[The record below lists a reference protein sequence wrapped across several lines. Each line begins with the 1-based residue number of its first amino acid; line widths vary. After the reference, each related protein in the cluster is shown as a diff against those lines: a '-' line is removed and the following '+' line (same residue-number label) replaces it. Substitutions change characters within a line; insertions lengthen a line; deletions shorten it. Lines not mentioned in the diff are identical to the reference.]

1 MHFPTIVTS
10 FYNIRA
16 LENGSPKDNRQMDQ
30 YLSIA
35 EQFMMTLPYPLMIF
49 IDPDDHIL
57 YEFITQKRQKYANHT
72 FICQERLSDT
82 YFYKDLDRIRELQQ
96 QYPIYNGDLK
106 HETPLYVVLNNNKF
120 HFIERAIET
129 NPFQS
134 SHFIWMD
141 LGINHVARNTERI
154 HEWILRVPDKIKQLC
169 INPFLEYGENRD
181 IFHNIYHHMAGGL
194 FSGNAQYLKQY
205 AEAFKA
211 KTAQIYSEG
220 WWQVDEAVMTMV
232 QRENPEW
239 FDLFYGDYIGI
250 ISNYLSPIHSLY
262 LIFTG
267 LSKCIQFNKTAF
279 AQNILNYLEKYFEK
293 EENQSGEFANAY
305 IRQNII
311 TNYYQNNGLLKTNV
325 LQIINKNIIK
335 ENQEVIQ
342 ILRENQGNLCFYENK
357 GLLLD
362 IAQNCENAGAR
373 NEHRCSW
380 ILRRNDEGVSQDE

>member
-1 MHFPTIVTS
+1 MFFPTIVTS

-57 YEFITQKRQKYANHT
+57 YEFITEKRQKYASQT

-120 HFIERAIET
+120 HFIERTIES

-169 INPFLEYGENRD
+169 INPFVEHGENSH

-205 AEAFKA
+205 ADAFKA

-232 QRENPEW
+232 QRENPDI

-250 ISNYLSPIHSLY
+250 ISNYLSPMHSLY

-267 LSKCIQFNKTAF
+267 LSKCIQYNKTAF
-279 AQNILNYLEKYFEK
+279 AQNILDYLEKYFEK

-311 TNYYQNNGLLKTNV
+311 ANYYQNNGLLKTDV
-325 LQIINKNIIK
+325 LQIINKNLLK
-335 ENQEVIQ
+335 ENHEVIQ
-342 ILRENQGNLCFYENK
+342 ILRENSGNLGFYGN
-357 GLLLD
+357 
-362 IAQNCENAGAR
+362 R
-373 NEHRCSW
+373 NM
-380 ILRRNDEGVSQDE
+380 IIGFD

>member
-1 MHFPTIVTS
+1 MNFPTIVTA

-35 EQFMMTLPYPLMIF
+35 EQFIMTLPYPIMFF
-49 IDPDDHIL
+49 IDPDDAIL
-57 YEFITQKRQKYANHT
+57 YEFITEKRKKYTNKT
-72 FICQERLSDT
+72 FIYQERMSDT
-82 YFYKDLDRIRELQQ
+82 YFYKDVERIRELQQ
-96 QYPIYNGDLK
+96 EYPIYNGDLK

-120 HFIERAIET
+120 HFIERAIDT

-141 LGINHVARNTERI
+141 LGINHVARNTECI

-169 INPFLEYGENRD
+169 INPYIEHGENRD

-205 AEAFKA
+205 AAAFKA

-232 QRENPEW
+232 QRENPDW

-250 ISNYLSPIHSLY
+250 ISNYFSPVHSLY

-267 LSKCIQFNKTAF
+267 LSKCMQYNKTAF
-279 AQNILNYLEKYFEK
+279 AQHILNYLEKYFET

-305 IRQNII
+305 VRQSLIA
-311 TNYYQNNGLLKTNV
+311 NYYQNNQLLKTDV

-335 ENQEVIQ
+335 ENQDI
-342 ILRENQGNLCFYENK
+342 INIIRENAGNISFYENRTMII
-357 GLLLD
+357 GF
-362 IAQNCENAGAR
+362 
-373 NEHRCSW
+373 
-380 ILRRNDEGVSQDE
+380 

>member
-1 MHFPTIVTS
+1 MFFPTIVTS

-16 LENGSPKDNRQMDQ
+16 LENGSPQDNRQMDQ
-30 YLSIA
+30 YLQIA
-35 EQFMMTLPYPLMIF
+35 EQFIMTLPYPLMIF

-57 YEFITQKRQKYANHT
+57 YEFITEKRQKYVSQT
-72 FICQERLSDT
+72 FICQERLPDT
-82 YFYKDLDRIRELQQ
+82 YFYKDLDTIRELQK
-96 QYPIYNGDLK
+96 QYSIYNGDLK

-169 INPFLEYGENRD
+169 INPFVEHGENLD
-181 IFHNIYHHMAGGL
+181 VFHNIYHHMAGGL

-211 KTAQIYSEG
+211 KTAQIYNEG

-250 ISNYLSPIHSLY
+250 ISNYQSPIHSLY

-267 LSKCIQFNKTAF
+267 LSKCIQYNKTAF

-293 EENQSGEFANAY
+293 EENQSGEFTNAY
-305 IRQNII
+305 IRQSII
-311 TNYYQNNGLLKTNV
+311 ANYYQNNMLLKTDV
-325 LQIINKNIIK
+325 LQIINKNLIK

-342 ILRENQGNLCFYENK
+342 ILRENYGNLAFYENK
-357 GLLLD
+357 GLLLNY
-362 IAQNCENAGAR
+362 I
-373 NEHRCSW
+373 
-380 ILRRNDEGVSQDE
+380 

>member
-1 MHFPTIVTS
+1 MHFPTIVTA

-16 LENGSPKDNRQMDQ
+16 FENGSPKDNRQMDQ
-30 YLSIA
+30 YLQIA
-35 EQFMMTLPYPLMIF
+35 ENFIMTLPYPLMFF

-57 YEFITQKRQKYANHT
+57 YEFITQKRQKYADKT
-72 FICQERLSDT
+72 FIYQERFQDT
-82 YFYKDLDRIRELQQ
+82 YFFKDLDRIRELQQ

-120 HFIERAIET
+120 HFIEKAIES
-129 NPFQS
+129 NHFQS

-169 INPFLEYGENRD
+169 INPFVEDVENRE

-194 FSGNAQYLKQY
+194 FSGNAQYLKKY
-205 AEAFKA
+205 ADAFKT
-211 KTAQIYSEG
+211 KTAQIYNDG

-232 QRENPEW
+232 QRENPDW

-250 ISNYLSPIHSLY
+250 ISNYSSPIHSLY

-267 LSKCIQFNKTAF
+267 LSKCMQYNKTAF

-293 EENQSGEFANAY
+293 EEHQSGEFANAY
-305 IRQNII
+305 IRQSII
-311 TNYYQNNGLLKTNV
+311 ANYYQNNQLLKTVV
-325 LQIINKNIIK
+325 LQIINKNLLK

-342 ILRENQGNLCFYENK
+342 IIR
-357 GLLLD
+357 
-362 IAQNCENAGAR
+362 ENAGNLQFYGNR
-373 NEHRCSW
+373 NMIIS
-380 ILRRNDEGVSQDE
+380 

>member
-1 MHFPTIVTS
+1 MQFPTIVTA

-30 YLSIA
+30 YLKIA
-35 EQFMMTLPYPLMIF
+35 EQFMMKLPYPLMIF

-57 YEFITQKRQKYANHT
+57 YEFITRHREKYSNKT
-72 FICQERLSDT
+72 FICQEYMTDT
-82 YFYKDLDRIRELQQ
+82 YFYKDLDKIRELQQ
-96 QYPIYNGDLK
+96 TYTIYNGDLK

-134 SHFIWMD
+134 SHFVWID
-141 LGINHVARNTERI
+141 LGINHVARDTERI
-154 HEWILRVPDKIKQLC
+154 HDWILQVPDKIKQLC
-169 INPFLEYGENRD
+169 INPFLEHGENHA

-194 FSGNAQYLKQY
+194 FSGSAEYLRKYAQ
-205 AEAFKA
+205 AFKT

-250 ISNYLSPIHSLY
+250 ISNYSSPIHSLY

-267 LSKCIQFNKTAF
+267 LSKCMEYNNTVF
-279 AQNILNYLEKYFEK
+279 AQHILNYLEPYFK
-293 EENQSGEFANAY
+293 NPENQSGEFANAY
-305 IRQNII
+305 IRQSFVA
-311 TNYYQNNGLLKTNV
+311 NYYQNNRLLKTNV
-325 LQIINKNIIK
+325 LQIINKNIVK
-335 ENQEVIQ
+335 ENQDI
-342 ILRENQGNLCFYENK
+342 INIIRENTGNIQFYENK
-357 GLLLD
+357 HLIVGF
-362 IAQNCENAGAR
+362 
-373 NEHRCSW
+373 
-380 ILRRNDEGVSQDE
+380 V